1 MLDDWVTKLSQDL
14 GVKPDDVAISEILDL
29 ARDAAAAVA
38 RPAAPITTFIV
49 GYAAGLR
56 GGGRDTIA
64 ETVRQ
69 ALAAIAAELPP
80 SAAPGRTSNGASHGY
95 GAISG
100 STQPAGS
107 TPVPSAP
114 PAASVPAP
122 ASELPEPLDAPTP
135 EPFVAPDP
143 ANPADGTP
151 TAL

>member
-49 GYAAGLR
+49 GYAAGMR
-56 GGGRDTIA
+56 GGGRETIA

-69 ALAAIAAELPP
+69 ALAAIASELPP
-80 SAAPGRTSNGASHGY
+80 VEPSANGSGNGASHGY

-100 STQPAGS
+100 ST
-107 TPVPSAP
+107 P
-114 PAASVPAP
+114 PAAGVPSP
-122 ASELPEPLDAPTP
+122 AA
-135 EPFVAPDP
+135 
-143 ANPADGTP
+143 PADGTP
-151 TAL
+151 AGS

>member
-49 GYAAGLR
+49 GYTAGLR

-69 ALAAIAAELPP
+69 ALASIASELPP
-80 SAAPGRTSNGASHGY
+80 AAPSGNGASHGY

-100 STQPAGS
+100 STPPPGS
-107 TPVPSAP
+107 LPPPGSIPPPTSPPVPSPGGALPPGSPAAP
-114 PAASVPAP
+114 PVPGPATLEPPVDGPPVAS
-122 ASELPEPLDAPTP
+122 
-135 EPFVAPDP
+135 
-143 ANPADGTP
+143 
-151 TAL
+151 

>member
-49 GYAAGLR
+49 GYTAGMR
-56 GGGRDTIA
+56 GGGRDVIA

-69 ALAAIAAELPP
+69 ALASIASELPP
-80 SAAPGRTSNGASHGY
+80 VIASASNGASHGY

-100 STQPAGS
+100 STPPAG
-107 TPVPSAP
+107 
-114 PAASVPAP
+114 SVPAP
-122 ASELPEPLDAPTP
+122 APTPVAPTP
-135 EPFVAPDP
+135 APTSSP
-143 ANPADGTP
+143 VSTEGTP
-151 TAL
+151 AGS